1 MIKRRKS
8 EYTFKIV
15 NSLAMILIGIIM
27 LYPLWYVIVASL
39 MPYQELMQSSGA
51 ILLPKH
57 TTLASYKMVFKN
69 SQMLRSYGNTL
80 FIVGVGTALS
90 LTLTSIAAYFLTRE
104 DVKFQ
109 KPIYLM
115 IIVTMYFSGGM
126 IPFYFTVRNLGL
138 ENSIW
143 ALILPTAMDTF
154 NLILLKSAFENIPK
168 SLQESA
174 EIDGAGHM
182 QVLFKIILPVSKAA
196 LAVVGL
202 YYAVGKWNAWFNAML
217 FIKDRKLF
225 PLQLILR
232 EILLQ
237 NQTSSMG
244 GAGNYS
250 EGSMIGE
257 SIKYATIVVATLPIL
272 CVYPFLQKYF
282 VKGVMI
288 GSVKG

>member
-51 ILLPKH
+51 ILLPKY

-80 FIVGVGTALS
+80 FIVGVGTVLS